1 MLRARRRAPLAA
13 LIGAN
18 LVSTVGGSMSLVA
31 LPWFVFETTGDT
43 ALTGI
48 AATCEFLA
56 VAAASMF
63 AGSAIRLLGP
73 RGTRVLSDVVAGL
86 AVLAVPVL
94 HMTIGI
100 AYPVLLVLVAVNGL
114 LRTPAVAASFV
125 MLAQTARLGATTTE
139 AVSGPYL
146 ASLELAKVIG
156 VPLAGATIALVGAP
170 SALAVDAATF
180 LVSGL
185 AIQLFLPAERQP
197 DQDHRP
203 SLRSASQVLRAD
215 GVLVRLITIMF
226 AIAVATSGWSS
237 VLAPVYGQTVLHS
250 APRLAVI
257 LTASGIGAIAGSSL
271 AGILGPRFDR
281 RVLTTGAVLLALLP
295 PFILIA
301 FHAPVPAVV
310 GAMLA
315 AGFGSGLFSA
325 TFITIQYER
334 IPAAEQGHVF
344 GLVGGIGTAGIAVG
358 PLLAGTLLKVA
369 PLSVGAM
376 AIATVGMTAAAVLAL
391 TPGLRR
397 PTTAPITNP
406 DSTTADHR
414 ARTR

>member
-1 MLRARRRAPLAA
+1 MTVTRPRRRAPLAA
-13 LIGAN
+13 LMGAN
-18 LVSTVGGSMSLVA
+18 LVSTVGGAMSLVA
-31 LPWFVFETTGDT
+31 LPWFVFQTTGDT

-56 VAAASMF
+56 VAAASLF
-63 AGSAIRLLGP
+63 AGSVIRHLGP
-73 RGTRVLSDVVAGL
+73 RGTRVISDVVAGL

-94 HMTIGI
+94 HVTTGI
-100 AYPVLLVLVAVNGL
+100 AYPLLLVLVAVNGL
-114 LRTPAVAASFV
+114 LRTPAVAASMV
-125 MLAQTARLGATTTE
+125 MLAQTARLAETTTE
-139 AVSGPYL
+139 TVSGPYL

-170 SALAVDAATF
+170 WALVVDAATF

-197 DQDHRP
+197 RQDHRP
-203 SLRSASQVLRAD
+203 SLLSAAQVLRAD
-215 GVLVRLITIMF
+215 RVLVRLITIML
-226 AIAVATSGWSS
+226 ALAVAMSGWNS

-250 APRLAVI
+250 APQLAAI

-271 AGILGPRFDR
+271 AGILGPRLDR
-281 RVLTTGAVLLALLP
+281 RLLMATAVLLALVP

-301 FHAPVPAVV
+301 SQAPVPAVV
-310 GAMLA
+310 GAMLT

-325 TFITIQYER
+325 TFTTIEYER
-334 IPAAEQGHVF
+334 IPPADQGHVF

-358 PLLAGTLLKVA
+358 PLLAGALLTVA
-369 PLSVGAM
+369 PLSVGAV
-376 AIATVGMTAAAVLAL
+376 AIATVGATAAAALAL

-397 PTTAPITNP
+397 SPPLQ
-406 DSTTADHR
+406 
-414 ARTR
+414 

>member
-1 MLRARRRAPLAA
+1 MTVTRPRRRAPLAA
-13 LIGAN
+13 LMGAN
-18 LVSTVGGSMSLVA
+18 LVSTVGGAMSLVA
-31 LPWFVFETTGDT
+31 LPWFVFQTTGDT

-56 VAAASMF
+56 VAAASLF
-63 AGSAIRLLGP
+63 AGSVIRHLGP
-73 RGTRVLSDVVAGL
+73 RGTRVISDVVAGL

-94 HMTIGI
+94 HVTTGI
-100 AYPVLLVLVAVNGL
+100 AYPLLLVLVAVNGL
-114 LRTPAVAASFV
+114 LRTPAVAASMV
-125 MLAQTARLGATTTE
+125 MLAQTARLAETTTE
-139 AVSGPYL
+139 TVSGPYL

-170 SALAVDAATF
+170 WALVVDAATF

-197 DQDHRP
+197 RQDHRP
-203 SLRSASQVLRAD
+203 SLLSAAQVLRAD
-215 GVLVRLITIMF
+215 RVLVRLITIML
-226 AIAVATSGWSS
+226 ALAVAMSGWNS

-250 APRLAVI
+250 APQLAAI

-271 AGILGPRFDR
+271 AGILGPRLDR
-281 RVLTTGAVLLALLP
+281 RLLMATAVLLALVP

-301 FHAPVPAVV
+301 SQAPVPAVV
-310 GAMLA
+310 GAMLT

-325 TFITIQYER
+325 TFITIEYER
-334 IPAAEQGHVF
+334 IPPADQGHVF

-358 PLLAGTLLKVA
+358 PLLAGALLTVA
-369 PLSVGAM
+369 PLSVGAV
-376 AIATVGMTAAAVLAL
+376 AIATVGATAAAALAL

-397 PTTAPITNP
+397 SPPLQ
-406 DSTTADHR
+406 
-414 ARTR
+414 